1 MESRPTPS
9 GFQHSAVVRLG
20 CAPDARFTD
29 PVRVLADLEAGMTQ
43 PIVEVV
49 GEHAD
54 GGVLV
59 QVSVF
64 GDSAEPSRDAVAV
77 VHGLVAELTYAVGG
91 SASIE
96 GRIGFSGV

>member
-9 GFQHSAVVRLG
+9 GFQHFVQVRLG

-29 PVRVLADLEAGMTQ
+29 PVRALADLEAGMTQ

-59 QVSVF
+59 RVSVF
-64 GDSAEPSRDAVAV
+64 SEDRQPTEDEVAV
-77 VHGLVAELTYAVGG
+77 VYGLVAELTYAVGG